1 MKEDQEEETALA
13 LTSSVLK
20 KTKDEFRDMLDQR
33 KLLRRLRQ
41 DLERVRLLCELIRKR
56 EQRKRELVNAMH
68 QVTEL
73 QCFPFLYFLRRLM
86 DVLQEID
93 IQEIFAEPVSLD
105 DVPDYLTHIK
115 RPMDFKTMREKL
127 ASFEY
132 TDIDQ
137 VPEYFSK
144 QPNTVGI

>member
-1 MKEDQEEETALA
+1 MKEDEEEETTALA
-13 LTSSVLK
+13 ITSSIIK

-73 QCFPFLYFLRRLM
+73 QCFPFIYFLRRLM

-93 IQEIFAEPVSLD
+93 TQEIFAEPVSLD

-115 RPMDFKTMREKL
+115 RPMDF
-127 ASFEY
+127 
-132 TDIDQ
+132 
-137 VPEYFSK
+137 
-144 QPNTVGI
+144 